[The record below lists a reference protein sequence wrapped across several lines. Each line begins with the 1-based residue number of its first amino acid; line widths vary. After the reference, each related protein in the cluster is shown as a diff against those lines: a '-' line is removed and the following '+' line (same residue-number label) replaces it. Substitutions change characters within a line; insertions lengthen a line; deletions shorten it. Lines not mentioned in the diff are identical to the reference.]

1 MAENSITKFKVGDKV
16 KVLSAVYACVNCEF
30 IGDVGIIVECNNNWR
45 QPYKVLFAE
54 LDTRGHD
61 IWWFTAEDLEL
72 IENTPDNSP
81 VTPHADPVNHPS
93 HYNQGSIECIDAIE
107 AATNG
112 LDGFE
117 GHCTGTSM
125 KYIWRWKFKNGT
137 EDIKKSI
144 WYLQKLLKY
153 EEAKEN
159 K

>member
-1 MAENSITKFKVGDKV
+1 MAENNTGKFKVGDKV
-16 KVLSAVYACVNCEF
+16 KVLSYIANDCVPPALY
-30 IGDVGIIVECNNNWR
+30 IGCMGVIKGINEKDDMPYLVGFNGDSWYYTE
-45 QPYKVLFAE
+45 K
-54 LDTRGHD
+54 
-61 IWWFTAEDLEL
+61 DLEL
-72 IENTPDNSP
+72 IIDTQETKINDTPVSSHD
-81 VTPHADPVNHPS
+81 DPVNHPS
-93 HYNQGSIECIDAIE
+93 HYNQSSIECIDAIE
-107 AATNG
+107 AAING

-125 KYIWRWKFKNGT
+125 KYIWRWKFKNGA

>member
-1 MAENSITKFKVGDKV
+1 MAENNTGKFKIGDKV
-16 KVLSAVYACVNCEF
+16 KVLSYNLNDCDAPKEY
-30 IGDVGIIVECNNNWR
+30 IGNIGAITSIDTGSVL
-45 QPYKVLFAE
+45 PYKIVF
-54 LDTRGHD
+54 DND
-61 IWWFTAEDLEL
+61 FWWYQEKDLES
-72 IENTPDNSP
+72 IEDTTEIKVNDTPASP
-81 VTPHADPVNHPS
+81 HDDPVNHPS
-93 HYNQGSIECIDAIE
+93 HYNQSSIECIDAIQ

-125 KYIWRWKFKNGT
+125 KYTWRWKFKNGT
-137 EDIKKSI
+137 EDIRKSI